1 MSRAQFSAP
10 SSTPRTTKH
19 SATTNRVRRSIDAAG
34 DDTFCANAPTPGAA
48 AANKEFCRNRLKGKA
63 VGLYPKIYIQTPPTV
78 PKYKSKGTKAM
89 TRVSSKWAEFWATAN
104 SEASRGT
111 CKIFQ
116 VPNVTRQFFE
126 RSGATTIEVLRSGSI
141 FIPL

>member
-1 MSRAQFSAP
+1 
-10 SSTPRTTKH
+10 
-19 SATTNRVRRSIDAAG
+19 
-34 DDTFCANAPTPGAA
+34 
-48 AANKEFCRNRLKGKA
+48 
-63 VGLYPKIYIQTPPTV
+63 
-78 PKYKSKGTKAM
+78 M

-126 RSGATTIEVLRSGSI
+126 RSVATTIEVLRSPRPDLNPNSPQNSAITIGG
-141 FIPL
+141 